1 MRQRLLCGLK
11 IASGAALSVA
21 ALLALSDGAKAQY
34 YDRFD
39 RFGSRYE
46 RYDRSYDPY
55 RRYDPRYDEYFDRRN
70 LRRRPAEDAFPRE
83 TRRSKKRRETEPKHA
98 HVEKPSKGPYQ
109 VIVSIASQRI
119 YLYGAE
125 GLIAQSK
132 VSTGMRGHSTPSG
145 VFSVLE
151 KSRYHRSNIY
161 SGAPMRMMQRLTWSG
176 IALHEGALPG
186 YPASHGCIR
195 MNREFATLLW
205 NTTQKGARIIVGKS
219 EIDAPAPI
227 TNAKLFSPIVKP
239 AETISTATSLAK
251 KEAPE
256 EIKAFAVNVND
267 VADAR
272 RAEAQPVEPAPIETI
287 ADVRLSAP
295 AAYKAPA
302 LPARKGTIAA
312 FISRKTGKLHVRYA
326 MAPLFEMPVEIK
338 DKDRLIG
345 THVFTAIEPGEDG
358 KEMNWQAVSIPT
370 HPEAMVERRRS
381 TRNKVADLAD
391 KPALPDSGPQT
402 AESALARIEIPKEAY
417 QRIGELLTPGASLM
431 ISDYGI
437 SNETGEGTDFVV
449 LTR

>member
-1 MRQRLLCGLK
+1 
-11 IASGAALSVA
+11 
-21 ALLALSDGAKAQY
+21 
-34 YDRFD
+34 
-39 RFGSRYE
+39 
-46 RYDRSYDPY
+46 
-55 RRYDPRYDEYFDRRN
+55 
-70 LRRRPAEDAFPRE
+70 
-83 TRRSKKRRETEPKHA
+83 
-98 HVEKPSKGPYQ
+98 
-109 VIVSIASQRI
+109 
-119 YLYGAE
+119 
-125 GLIAQSK
+125 
-132 VSTGMRGHSTPSG
+132 MRGHSTPSG

-267 VADAR
+267 IADAR
-272 RAEAQPVEPAPIETI
+272 RAEAQPVEPAPTETI